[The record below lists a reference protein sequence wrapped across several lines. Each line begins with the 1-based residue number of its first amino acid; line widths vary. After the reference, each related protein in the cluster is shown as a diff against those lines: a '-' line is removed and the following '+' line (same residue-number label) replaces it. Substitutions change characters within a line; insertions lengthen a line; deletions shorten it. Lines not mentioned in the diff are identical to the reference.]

1 MTWYFCFKCY
11 NLPFFDG
18 GMGMWTNTHCFDFQ
32 IFWAGGTT
40 GMTYLY
46 NIYIY
51 YLYRTIF
58 IYIIYCIQV
67 FTFCGLST
75 SAAGSLVLGF
85 FFLMN
90 TVT

>member
-1 MTWYFCFKCY
+1 MVFCFKCY
-11 NLPFFDG
+11 NLPFLG
-18 GMGMWTNTHCFDFQ
+18 GVMGMRTNTHCFDFQ

-46 NIYIY
+46 
-51 YLYRTIF
+51 YLY
-58 IYIIYCIQV
+58 YIIYTGPYLYIYNILYSIQV
-67 FTFCGLST
+67 FTFCGVST

-85 FFLMN
+85 FKMN

>member
-1 MTWYFCFKCY
+1 MVFCFKCY
-11 NLPFFDG
+11 NLPFLGG

-46 NIYIY
+46 NIIILYILY

-58 IYIIYCIQV
+58 IYIYIIYCIQV
-67 FTFCGLST
+67 FTFCGVST

-85 FFLMN
+85 F
-90 TVT
+90 

>member
-1 MTWYFCFKCY
+1 ME
-11 NLPFFDG
+11 
-18 GMGMWTNTHCFDFQ
+18 MWTDTHCFDFQ

-46 NIYIY
+46 YIY
-51 YLYRTIF
+51 Y
-58 IYIIYCIQV
+58 IIYTGPYLYIYNILYSIQV
-67 FTFCGLST
+67 FTFCGVTT

-85 FFLMN
+85 FKMN